1 MDKFTA
7 IWTLIAITLGIV
19 EASTMGLVCIWLCI
33 GAIVAALTSLVTNS
47 FLVQFVVFVF
57 ISAILLASTRSIVK
71 RFVEKNKI
79 ATNAD
84 AVIGCQGLVIVDI
97 DPANNVGQVKVNG
110 QIWSAK
116 ADKYICEGTAVKV
129 NEISGVKVIVSEL

>member
-7 IWTLIAITLGIV
+7 LWTLLAIILGVV

-33 GAIVAALTSLVTNS
+33 AAVVAALVSLVTS
-47 FLVQFVVFVF
+47 SLWIQFVVFV
-57 ISAILLASTRSIVK
+57 IVAAVLLAATRPFVK
-71 RFVEKNKI
+71 RFVEKDRI

-84 AVIGCQGLVIVDI
+84 AVIGCHGIVIADI
-97 DPANNVGQVKVNG
+97 NPAHNVGQVKVNG

-116 ADKYICEGTAVKV
+116 ADKIIPEGAEVKV
-129 NEISGVKVIVSEL
+129 KAISGVKVIVTEI